1 MDLTL
6 EENLFAPLHA
16 ALEEPLAK
24 KHSRSCIVL
33 TDELFVRSGVARVL
47 EVVQSGRE
55 WVQNI
60 QQHTKVALSA
70 SDYFAQLE
78 SSRRLAHL
86 EAVGV
91 SLQQTQLNALR
102 AKTDRLASIHGNAP
116 TRKASRKSSSATSS
130 T

>member
-1 MDLTL
+1 M
-6 EENLFAPLHA
+6 
-16 ALEEPLAK
+16 EEPLAK

-91 SLQQTQLNALR
+91 ALQQTQLKALR
-102 AKTDRLASIHGNAP
+102 AKTDRLASMHELDG
-116 TRKASRKSSSATSS
+116 TEQEV
-130 T
+130 

>member
-1 MDLTL
+1 MKIDLTL
-6 EENLFAPLHA
+6 EENLFAPLQA

-86 EAVGV
+86 EAVDV
-91 SLQQTQLNALR
+91 ALQQTQLKAQSLKALR
-102 AKTDRLASIHGNAP
+102 QHATPGAP
-116 TRKASRKSSSATSS
+116 S
-130 T
+130 

>member
-1 MDLTL
+1 M
-6 EENLFAPLHA
+6 
-16 ALEEPLAK
+16 
-24 KHSRSCIVL
+24 L

-91 SLQQTQLNALR
+91 ALQQTQLKAQSLKALR
-102 AKTDRLASIHGNAP
+102 QHATPGAP
-116 TRKASRKSSSATSS
+116 S
-130 T
+130 